1 MNNVFNSVTSL
12 LLLVTFSFFSCKKN
26 ENNNNAVNLP
36 ATFTVKL
43 VDAPVAYDKV
53 FIDIQD
59 IQVKASIDNNDT
71 GWKSL
76 TISRKGVYNILD
88 FKNGLDTIL
97 GTTSLPAGNV
107 SQIRLVLG
115 SNNQVVYKG
124 VRSNMTTPS
133 SQQSGLKLLIN
144 ASLLAGVD
152 YVYWIDFDASKS
164 IIHTGAN
171 NFILKPVIKVFTQ
184 ANSGAIKGV
193 VSPTSSKALI
203 FAINNFNDTIG
214 TTQIDTATGSFLLKG
229 ILAGNYKININVT
242 NGLSKDSTKS
252 NIIVANGQ
260 VNDLGTIILKN

>member
-1 MNNVFNSVTSL
+1 MKNIFNLVNSL
-12 LLLVTFSFFSCKKN
+12 LLLVSFSFFSCTKN
-26 ENNNNAVNLP
+26 ENNSNDVNLP

-53 FIDIQD
+53 YIDIQD
-59 IQVKASIDNNDT
+59 IQVKASIDNDDT

-97 GTTSLPAGNV
+97 GTISLPAGNI
-107 SQIRLVLG
+107 SQLRLVLG

-144 ASLLAGVD
+144 ASILAGVD
-152 YVYWIDFDASKS
+152 YVYWIDFDAAKS
-164 IIHTGAN
+164 IVHTGAN

-193 VSPTSSKALI
+193 VSPTSSKALV
-203 FAINNFNDTIG
+203 FAINNFNDTVG
-214 TTQIDTATGSFLLKG
+214 TTQIDAVTGSFLLKG
-229 ILAGNYKININVT
+229 VLAGLYNVNIHVT
-242 NGLSKDSTKS
+242 NGLSKDTTKS
-252 NIIVANGQ
+252 NIIVTNGQ
-260 VNDLGTIILKN
+260 VSDLGTIMLKN